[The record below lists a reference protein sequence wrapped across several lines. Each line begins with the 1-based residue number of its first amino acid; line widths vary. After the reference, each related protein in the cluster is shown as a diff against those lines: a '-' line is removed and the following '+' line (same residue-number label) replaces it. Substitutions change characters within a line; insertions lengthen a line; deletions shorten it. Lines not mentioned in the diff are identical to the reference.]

1 MAQILA
7 PSSQWQMR
15 IARNSAPASPMT
27 AKMWSS
33 LVLKQNKK
41 GTAKSSAKFR
51 VFAVKS
57 ENGTINRMEDLLNLD
72 LTPYTDS
79 FIAEYIW
86 IGGSGIDLRSKS
98 RTISKPIEHPS
109 ELPKWNY
116 DGSSTG
122 QAPGEDSPQAI
133 FKDPFRGGNNIL
145 VMCDTYT
152 PQG

>member
-1 MAQILA
+1 VNMAQILA

-15 IARNSAPASPMT
+15 IAKNSAPGSPMT

-57 ENGTINRMEDLLNLD
+57 ESGTINRMEDLLNLD
-72 LTPYTDS
+72 LTPYTNN

-86 IGGSGIDLRSKS
+86 YYRL
-98 RTISKPIEHPS
+98 
-109 ELPKWNY
+109 
-116 DGSSTG
+116 
-122 QAPGEDSPQAI
+122 
-133 FKDPFRGGNNIL
+133 
-145 VMCDTYT
+145 C
-152 PQG
+152 